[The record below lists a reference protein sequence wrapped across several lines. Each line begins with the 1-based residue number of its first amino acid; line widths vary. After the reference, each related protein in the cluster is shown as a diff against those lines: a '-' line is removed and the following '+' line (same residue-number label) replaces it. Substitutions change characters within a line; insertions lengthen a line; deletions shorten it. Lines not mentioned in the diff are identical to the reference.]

1 MRARNR
7 TRGYRREIER
17 KERAVAGGMEEQNEH
32 VEGGS
37 KVRPGLSH
45 WLGPRRSNQVPC
57 QAPSSLAS
65 LDWRHA
71 LIILV
76 SRGAIRGANLLES
89 SLRSQALALAPPPP
103 LPPRPSP
110 LCRESSVRTLLL
122 SNTFASLG
130 VPCTSCSD
138 CYREPLKPPR
148 RVNW

>member
-103 LPPRPSP
+103 SLLAPLPCVSWV
-110 LCRESSVRTLLL
+110 LREDATTFEHVRLTRGTLYLVQRLL
-122 SNTFASLG
+122 PGTVETATKG
-130 VPCTSCSD
+130 
-138 CYREPLKPPR
+138 
-148 RVNW
+148 

>member
-17 KERAVAGGMEEQNEH
+17 KVRAGGGWRRDGEAKRARGR
-32 VEGGS
+32 GGS

-45 WLGPRRSNQVPC
+45 WPGHRRSNQVPC

-89 SLRSQALALAPPPP
+89 SLRSQAFVLLAP
-103 LPPRPSP
+103 LPP
-110 LCRESSVRTLLL
+110 CREDATSFEHVRLTRD
-122 SNTFASLG
+122 T
-130 VPCTSCSD
+130 CTSCSD